1 MSMEFKENP
10 ISEMTE
16 PETVKEKG
24 PASQKKKSYPQKRT
38 MNLYYRPD
46 RTTKPATIA
55 LYVFFVLVCLL
66 GLSKILIY
74 DPWVETSQAQQT
86 LAAAE
91 DELSGAIQE
100 LADYNMVQERYN
112 RYSAT
117 DEEESIVDRMEVLN
131 LLETVVGTT
140 ADLDKISIS
149 GSTVQLQFSGVSLN
163 QTARIVKALETSPI
177 VAGTVVNT
185 ASTTKEEAY
194 SDDDG
199 SHIRVN
205 VLIYLQRE
213 VAE

>member
-16 PETVKEKG
+16 PETVKETG

-38 MNLYYRPD
+38 MNLYYRQD
-46 RTTKPATIA
+46 RTTKPATVT
-55 LYVFFVLVCLL
+55 LYVIFVLVCLL

-74 DPWVETSQAQQT
+74 DPLVETIQAQQT
-86 LAAAE
+86 LAAAAA
-91 DELSGAIQE
+91 ELNGAIQE
-100 LADYNMVQERYN
+100 LADYNMVQEQYN

-140 ADLDKISIS
+140 AEMDKISIS